1 MLPVDE
7 GHICREGQVL
17 EMLLHLIVGCDALY
31 RCIWSVCED
40 ARQPDWKA
48 VNAWQAASPPS
59 SELSLSTAQWAANLS
74 LHTSLVRSPVDLSE
88 VQCKWLEVTEHCLK
102 RIGTRP
108 PRPPPPPPPAGAA
121 LLGLPPCSQ
130 WGGRRLLRAASTNE
144 RFTGTRSST
153 PALLAHC
160 ATPKPCSLLIATSPA
175 LPAAVK
181 GSHYTHPA
189 PWLGADDGGSEAFS
203 GPSCVL

>member
-59 SELSLSTAQWAANLS
+59 SELSLSTAHCSSQQCSVSSQCFIAYESSSVSSWFEWSAVQVIGSDRA
-74 LHTSLVRSPVDLSE
+74 LSE
-88 VQCKWLEVTEHCLK
+88 EDWHSSSSSTASPPSAC
-102 RIGTRP
+102 RGGT
-108 PRPPPPPPPAGAA
+108 AGPAA
-121 LLGLPPCSQ
+121 LLPVRRQ
-130 WGGRRLLRAASTNE
+130 AAATGRVNE
-144 RFTGTRSST
+144 RTFHG
-153 PALLAHC
+153 H
-160 ATPKPCSLLIATSPA
+160 
-175 LPAAVK
+175 
-181 GSHYTHPA
+181 
-189 PWLGADDGGSEAFS
+189 
-203 GPSCVL
+203 